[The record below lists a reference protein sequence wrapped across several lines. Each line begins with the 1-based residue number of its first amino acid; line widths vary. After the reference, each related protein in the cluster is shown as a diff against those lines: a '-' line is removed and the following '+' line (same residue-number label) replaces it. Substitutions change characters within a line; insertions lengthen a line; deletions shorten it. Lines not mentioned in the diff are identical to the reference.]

1 MAHEN
6 AVHNDVVADGKVS
19 HGELV
24 FGWDVLWED
33 VTLACEFDLFTGFQ
47 IGKGDQNIVARIKLE
62 NRVMHRGFRQFLW
75 EIAT

>member
-1 MAHEN
+1 
-6 AVHNDVVADGKVS
+6 
-19 HGELV
+19 V